1 MTRFARPKDVTLH
14 YDHHA
19 GEPARRAIV
28 FANSL
33 GTDLRIWDA
42 VRHQLPPDI
51 PTLALDKRGHGLS
64 EHGPISIA
72 TLATDLAA
80 LMDHLHLS
88 DALICGVSVGGMI
101 AQALTH
107 LRPDLVA
114 GLMLC
119 NTGAR
124 IGTAEAW
131 NMRIDTVQSSGI
143 AAMADAILE
152 RWFAPGWRAAHP
164 VALSGWRQMLTRTP
178 ADGYAATCAAI
189 RDADL
194 TADTARLRLPTLCVS
209 GAQDGATPPPLVE
222 ALAGMIPGARYTCL
236 DGVGH
241 LPCIE
246 APERLTPLLRDLYG
260 TLA

>member
-1 MTRFARPKDVTLH
+1 MTRFARPQDVTLH
-14 YDHHA
+14 YDHHR
-19 GEPARRAIV
+19 GDPARRAIV

-42 VRHQLPPDI
+42 VRHQLPPEI
-51 PTLALDKRGHGLS
+51 PTLAMDKRGHGLS
-64 EHGPISIA
+64 EQGPITIA

-101 AQALTH
+101 AQSLAH
-107 LRPDLVA
+107 QRPDLVA

-119 NTGAR
+119 NTGAQ

-131 NMRIDTVQSSGI
+131 NMRINTVQTSGI

-152 RWFAPGWRAAHP
+152 RWFAPAWRAAHP
-164 VALSGWRQMLTRTP
+164 VALSGWRQMLIRTP

-194 TADTARLRLPTLCVS
+194 TASTARLRLPALCVS

-222 ALAGMIPGARYTCL
+222 ALAKMIPGARYTCL

-246 APERLTPLLRDLYG
+246 TPDRLTPLLRDLYG
-260 TLA
+260 TLP